1 MSINHLLPLMAGF
14 VRVVECGSFSAAA
27 RQSNT
32 SASALS
38 RQVAQLEVALGLRLL
53 ERTTRRL
60 RLSEAGAEVF
70 ERCREML
77 AAGQAAMAV
86 GERLMSHPR
95 GQVRLSVPKAFGK
108 YLVAPLLADF
118 LVRYPEVDVSLNL
131 SDHSPD
137 PIADGF
143 DLIVRITE
151 QPPEQMV
158 GRPLCQV
165 RQLLCATPEYLARH
179 GTPQHPQELVRH
191 QCLYLDERSDDHRWH
206 FARDGEQCMVV
217 VRGRLASN
225 HSEVR
230 LNGALNH
237 LGIACL
243 PSFTAAGALA
253 EGRLLEVLGDW
264 RYTGSYQGTAW
275 ALYPSNRHLPPKL
288 RALLDHLATGLAEA
302 VTIDKAE

>member
-1 MSINHLLPLMAGF
+1 MSINHHPALLPLMASF
-14 VRVVECGSFSAAA
+14 VRVVEHGSFSAAA
-27 RQSNT
+27 RLQGT

-38 RQVAQLEVALGLRLL
+38 RQIAQLEAQLGLRLL

-77 AAGQAAMAV
+77 AAADAALAV
-86 GERLMSHPR
+86 GERLMSHAR
-95 GQVRLSVPKAFGK
+95 GQIRLSVPKAFGK
-108 YLVAPLLADF
+108 YLVAPLMADF
-118 LVRYPEVDVSLNL
+118 LARYPEVDVSLNL
-131 SDHSPD
+131 SDRSPD
-137 PIADGF
+137 PIAEGF

-151 QPPEQMV
+151 QPPEQMA

-165 RQLLCATPEYLARH
+165 EQLLCATAQYLARH

-191 QCLYLDERSDDHRWH
+191 ACLYLDENPDDRHWH
-206 FARDGEQCMVV
+206 FAKAGEQCMVS
-217 VRGRLASN
+217 VRGRFASN

-243 PSFTAAGALA
+243 PSFTAAEALA
-253 EGRLLEVLGDW
+253 AGKLVQVLGDW
-264 RYTGSYQGTAW
+264 RYTSIYQGTAW

-288 RALLDHLATGLAEA
+288 RVLIDHLANGLAG
-302 VTIDKAE
+302 

>member
-1 MSINHLLPLMAGF
+1 MSINHHPALLPLMASF
-14 VRVVECGSFSAAA
+14 VRVVEHGSFSAAA
-27 RQSNT
+27 RLQGT

-38 RQVAQLEVALGLRLL
+38 RQIAQLEAQLGLRLL

-77 AAGQAAMAV
+77 AAADAALAV
-86 GERLMSHPR
+86 GERLMSHAR
-95 GQVRLSVPKAFGK
+95 GQIRLSVPKAFGK
-108 YLVAPLLADF
+108 YLVAPLMADF
-118 LVRYPEVDVSLNL
+118 LARYPEVDVSLNL
-131 SDHSPD
+131 SDRSPD
-137 PIADGF
+137 PIAEGF

-151 QPPEQMV
+151 QPPEQMA

-165 RQLLCATPEYLARH
+165 EQLLCATPQYLARH

-191 QCLYLDERSDDHRWH
+191 ACLYLDENPDDRRWH
-206 FARDGEQCMVV
+206 FAKAGEQCMVS
-217 VRGRLASN
+217 VRGRFASN

-243 PSFTAAGALA
+243 PSFTAAEALA
-253 EGRLLEVLGDW
+253 AGKLVQVLGDW
-264 RYTGSYQGTAW
+264 RYTGIYQGTAW

-288 RALLDHLATGLAEA
+288 RVLIDHLAAGLAG
-302 VTIDKAE
+302 

>member
-1 MSINHLLPLMAGF
+1 MSTNITSPLLPLMASF

-27 RQSNT
+27 RLQGS

-38 RQVAQLEVALGLRLL
+38 RQIAQLEAALGLRLL

-77 AAGQAAMAV
+77 DAAEAAVAV

-118 LVRYPEVDVSLNL
+118 LARHPEVDISLNL
-131 SDHSPD
+131 SDRSPD
-137 PIADGF
+137 LIAEGF
-143 DLIVRITE
+143 DLLVRITDR
-151 QPPEQMV
+151 PPENLA

-165 RQLLCATPEYLARH
+165 RQLLCASPEYLARQ
-179 GTPQHPQELVRH
+179 GSPQHPQELVRH
-191 QCLYLDERSDDHRWH
+191 QCLYLDERPDDHRWH
-206 FARDGEQCMVV
+206 FGKDGEQCVV
-217 VRGRLASN
+217 AVRGRLASN

-243 PSFTAAGALA
+243 PHFTAAEALA
-253 EGRLLEVLGDW
+253 DGRLRQVLADW

-275 ALYPSNRHLPPKL
+275 VLYPPNRHLPPKL
-288 RALLDHLATGLAEA
+288 RALIDHLAAGLAL
-302 VTIDKAE
+302 

>member
-1 MSINHLLPLMAGF
+1 MSMNHLLPLMAGF

-38 RQVAQLEVALGLRLL
+38 RQVAQLEAALGLRLL

-77 AAGQAAMAV
+77 AAAQAAVAV

-95 GQVRLSVPKAFGK
+95 GPVRLSVPKAFGK

-118 LVRYPEVDVSLNL
+118 LARYPEVDVSLDL
-131 SDHSPD
+131 SDRSPD
-137 PIADGF
+137 PIAEPF
-143 DLIVRITE
+143 DLVVCITD
-151 QPPEQMV
+151 QPPPHLA
-158 GRPLCQV
+158 GRPLCEV
-165 RQLLCATPEYLARH
+165 RQLLCASPDYLARH

-191 QCLYLDERSDDHRWH
+191 ACLYLDERPDDRRWH
-206 FARDGEQCMVV
+206 FSDGIEQCVV
-217 VRGRLASN
+217 TVQGRLASN

-243 PSFTAAGALA
+243 PSFTAAAALA
-253 EGRLLEVLGDW
+253 EGRLAQVLANW

-275 ALYPSNRHLPPKL
+275 VLYPPNRHLPPKL
-288 RALLDHLATGLAEA
+288 RVLIDFLKEALSTGDIA
-302 VTIDKAE
+302 

>member
-1 MSINHLLPLMAGF
+1 MSTNQTQHLLPLMASF

-27 RQSNT
+27 RQIGSSG
-32 SASALS
+32 SAVS
-38 RQVAQLEVALGLRLL
+38 RQVAQLEQVLGLRLL

-77 AAGQAAMAV
+77 SAAQAAVAV
-86 GERLMSHPR
+86 GDRLMSHPR
-95 GQVRLSVPKAFGK
+95 GRVRLSVPKAFGK
-108 YLVAPLLADF
+108 YLIAPLLADF
-118 LVRYPEVDVSLNL
+118 LARYPEVDVSLNL
-131 SDHSPD
+131 ADRSPD
-137 PIADGF
+137 LIGEQF
-143 DLIVRITE
+143 DLLVCITD
-151 QPPEQMV
+151 QPPTALA

-165 RQLLCATPEYLARH
+165 RQLLCASPEYLARA

-191 QCLYLDERSDDHRWH
+191 ACLYLDELADDHRWH
-206 FARDGEQCMVV
+206 FSNGSEQAVV
-217 VRGRLASN
+217 NVRGRLASN

-243 PSFTAAGALA
+243 PSFTAAAALA
-253 EGRLLEVLGDW
+253 EGRLVQVLTSW

-275 ALYPSNRHLPPKL
+275 ILYHPNRHLPPKL
-288 RALLDHLATGLAEA
+288 RVLIDHLAAGLAG
-302 VTIDKAE
+302 

>member
-1 MSINHLLPLMAGF
+1 MSTNKPQHLLPLMASF

-27 RQSNT
+27 RQLNT
-32 SASALS
+32 SGSALS
-38 RQVAQLEVALGLRLL
+38 RQVAQLEAALGLRLL

-60 RLSEAGAEVF
+60 RLSEAGGEVF
-70 ERCREML
+70 EHCREML
-77 AAGQAAMAV
+77 AAAQAAVSV

-118 LVRYPEVDVSLNL
+118 LARYPEVDVSLNL
-131 SDHSPD
+131 SDRSPD
-137 PIADGF
+137 LIADGF

-151 QPPEQMV
+151 QPPQQMA

-165 RQLLCATPEYLARH
+165 RQLLCATPQYLARH

-191 QCLYLDERSDDHRWH
+191 QCLYLDEVADDHRWH
-206 FARDGEQCMVV
+206 FSDGREQCMVAV
-217 VRGRLASN
+217 TGRFASN

-243 PSFTAAGALA
+243 PHFTAAQALA
-253 EGRLLEVLGDW
+253 DGRLVRVLADW

-275 ALYPSNRHLPPKL
+275 VLYHPNRHLPPKL
-288 RALLDHLATGLAEA
+288 RVLIDHLAAGLAG
-302 VTIDKAE
+302 